1 MNKQLYSELQK
12 IERHLYT
19 ASKADYIVGMT
30 TTEVEILFNSYN
42 KLFNKSENSKSC
54 TKCRLRLAK
63 TIYPLYIEYKEK
75 ELKKKESKS
84 SSKTSTKTTK
94 LKKQK

>member
-1 MNKQLYSELQK
+1 MIMNKQIYSELQK

-19 ASKADYIVGMT
+19 AKNADYIIGMT

-63 TIYPLYIEYKEK
+63 LIYPLYNEYKEQS
-75 ELKKKESKS
+75 LN
-84 SSKTSTKTTK
+84 KTSTKKTTTTK
-94 LKKQK
+94 KKK